1 MFWPNSS
8 SKAMKENLV
17 KRTVTIKNSSGL
29 HARPAM
35 LLAELAN
42 KFEADVTL
50 SLGRRKVDAKSI
62 MEVLTLGAGWGSKLT
77 ILAQGEDALQALE
90 AIAKLIVQEFSEGK
104 DGD

>member
-1 MFWPNSS
+1 
-8 SKAMKENLV
+8 MKENLV

-42 KFEADVTL
+42 RFEADVTL

-62 MEVLTLGAGWGSKLT
+62 MEVLTLGAGRGSKLT
-77 ILAQGEDALQALE
+77 IAAQGEDAPQALK
-90 AIAKLIVQEFSEGK
+90 AVAKLIVQEFSEAK

>member
-1 MFWPNSS
+1 MFWPKSLS
-8 SKAMKENLV
+8 WAIMENLV
-17 KRTVTIKNSSGL
+17 KRTVTIRNSSGL

-35 LLAELAN
+35 LLADLAN

-77 ILAQGEDALQALE
+77 IVAQGKDAPQALK
-90 AIAKLIVQEFSEGK
+90 AIAKLIAQEFSEGK
-104 DGD
+104 DGG